1 MNNGVV
7 SQHEGTHMPSGQ
19 ITLEGTIRL
28 QGGGRHRHAARRLR
42 ESFPDIEWRDG
53 GPGPAIVLAED
64 AFLPEGAFRI
74 EVRAADGL
82 PRVTVTGG
90 PFSGVIY
97 GAEELIARAG
107 DRPDR
112 LTIPG
117 GTISQAP
124 GLAYRTF
131 WTWDHSTNWELS
143 QVGHQEIGVFN
154 PWGKPPDGFLR
165 DYRRVVDFC
174 SRHRIAAVVIY
185 GFLRDPHGGVEA
197 AQELCRYAT
206 ERGVRILPGI
216 AIGSYGGV
224 YWEGDHPYN
233 LATWLRANPQ
243 HAATLEKGV
252 GFQIADLAFPLSF
265 PRSDYTLSAC
275 PSAPET
281 MAWMEEGVAWL
292 TETFDLG
299 GINIEAGDY
308 GVCGC
313 HRCVARRAN
322 EAEAARRRDT
332 YGDSWSHTDMADNF
346 PRLYRT
352 AKDRKPD
359 LWVYSEIQ
367 WDNLLDPVAHEAQ
380 RRLPGGAIYQHTTNR
395 SYWGRIQRELTREYV
410 EGLPTQPN
418 VLRCQFACQWNG
430 DERTERYALNARVF
444 SDMARLCGERGL
456 SGLTVWGEPSPYH
469 ATVELSYLAFAR
481 FSWDPTLT
489 WERFMVQDVAPRLGG
504 ADAAHEFVRI
514 AEELDANRVL
524 PLERLRGL
532 RDEAMAHRAADEQ
545 GRRWLTLEDAV
556 ARRIHMGA

>member
-1 MNNGVV
+1 M
-7 SQHEGTHMPSGQ
+7 
-19 ITLEGTIRL
+19 TLEGTIAL
-28 QGGGRHRHAARRLR
+28 QGGDRHKHAARRLR
-42 ESFPDIEWRDG
+42 EAFPSIAWRDG
-53 GPGPAIVLAED
+53 GAGPTVLLAED
-64 AFLPEGAFRI
+64 ASLPEGGFRI
-74 EVRAADGL
+74 EADAATQH
-82 PRVTVTGG
+82 VTVSGG

-97 GAEELIARAG
+97 GAEELITQG
-107 DRPDR
+107 GGQPGR
-112 LTIPG
+112 LDVTPG
-117 GTISQAP
+117 IHEQTP

-154 PWGKPPDGFLR
+154 PYGKPPSGFLA
-165 DYRRVVDFC
+165 DYQRVVDFC
-174 SRHRIAAVVIY
+174 SRNRISAVVIY

-216 AIGSYGGV
+216 AIGSYGGC
-224 YWEGDHPYN
+224 YWEGDHRFN

-252 GFQIADLAFPLSF
+252 GFQIADLAFPLNF

-275 PSAPET
+275 PSDPAT

-292 TETFDLG
+292 AETFDLG

-313 HRCVARRAN
+313 DRCVARRAN
-322 EAEAARRRDT
+322 EAEAARRVDV

-352 AKDRKPD
+352 AKAVKPD
-359 LWVYSEIQ
+359 LWLYSEIQ

-380 RRLPGGAIYQHTTNR
+380 RRLPSGGIYQHTTNR
-395 SYWGRIQRELTREYV
+395 TYWGRIKRELTREYV
-410 EGLPTQPN
+410 ESLPTQPN

-444 SDMARLCGERGL
+444 SEMATLCAERGMQ
-456 SGLTVWGEPSPYH
+456 GLTVWGEPSPYH

-489 WERFMVQDVAPRLGG
+489 WERFMAEDAAPLLGG
-504 ADAAHEFVRI
+504 VEAAHEFASV
-514 AEELDANRVL
+514 AEELDAHQVL
-524 PLERLRGL
+524 SVERLHAL
-532 RDEAMAHRAADEQ
+532 RAATMAHRAVDEA
-545 GRRWLTLEDAV
+545 GRRWLSLEDQIV
-556 ARRIHMGA
+556 RRIYMGA

>member
-1 MNNGVV
+1 MD
-7 SQHEGTHMPSGQ
+7 E
-19 ITLEGTIRL
+19 IRL
-28 QGGGRHRHAARRLR
+28 AGSIALDGAAEHVHAARRLR
-42 ESFPDIEWRDG
+42 QAFVGIEWREG
-53 GPGPAIVLAED
+53 GAGPAVELRDDAALA
-64 AFLPEGAFRI
+64 EGAFRI
-74 EVRAADGL
+74 AAT
-82 PRVTVTGG
+82 PERITVTGG

-97 GAEELIARAG
+97 GVEELIDRGSPDAITLPAG
-107 DRPDR
+107 TTED
-112 LTIPG
+112 
-117 GTISQAP
+117 AP

-154 PWGKPPDGFLR
+154 PYGKPPGGFLA
-165 DYRRVVDFC
+165 DYQRVVDFC
-174 SRHRIAAVVIY
+174 SRHRIGAVVIY
-185 GFLRDPHGGVEA
+185 GFLRDPHGGVET

-224 YWEGDHPYN
+224 YWEGDHRYN
-233 LATWLRANPQ
+233 LATWLRDNPQ

-265 PRSDYTLSAC
+265 PKSDYTLSAC

-313 HRCVARRAN
+313 DRCVARRAN
-322 EAEAARRRDT
+322 DAEAARRVDDF
-332 YGDSWSHTDMADNF
+332 GDSWSHTDMADNF

-352 AKDRKPD
+352 AKAIKPD
-359 LWVYSEIQ
+359 LWMYSEIQ

-380 RRLPGGAIYQHTTNR
+380 RRLPPGGIYQHTTNR
-395 SYWGRIQRELTREYV
+395 SYWSRIQAELTREYV
-410 EGLPTQPN
+410 ESLPMQPN

-444 SDMARLCGERGL
+444 ADQARLCAQSGL
-456 SGLTVWGEPSPYH
+456 QGLTVWGEPSPYH

-481 FSWDPTLT
+481 CSWDPTLT
-489 WERFMVQDVAPRLGG
+489 WDRFLAEDAAPLLGG
-504 ADAAHEFVRI
+504 ADAAAEFVAT
-514 AEELDANRVL
+514 AEELDANQVL
-524 PLERLRGL
+524 PLQRLHEL
-532 RDEAMAHRAADEQ
+532 RAMAAAHRADDEA
-545 GRRWLTLEDAV
+545 GRRWLTLEDQI
-556 ARRIHMGA
+556 ARRTYMGA